1 MSTGLS
7 ETAQCVYSGH
17 PRLCIIDVSS
27 LAFFYFTSK
36 GNISY
41 LSQCLWKTLFLFNH
55 LLYSRHGKGNRE
67 SFLVKFDLQFI
78 YHGID

>member
-27 LAFFYFTSK
+27 LAFFNFTSK

-67 SFLVKFDLQFI
+67 FFLVKFDLQFI